1 MARVYFITGSS
12 TGIGASLVQH
22 ILDTGN
28 HVYATARNPSN
39 LRFTNAND
47 KNFAVGTLDL
57 EDPASIT
64 SGFTAA
70 IAKFGR
76 IDVVINN
83 GGYGLS
89 GPFEDLSETDI
100 SRQMTVN
107 FTGVLLCTKAAMK
120 AMRHQEPKGG
130 LIMQVTSIGGRI
142 GFPWMSMYSASK
154 FAIEGFTEAVSQEV
168 DPAWGINFTCIE
180 PGGFRTDFFTRS
192 MTYTNSDTSAY
203 DMSKVK
209 ASLDMVHKGQ
219 LGIPAKGAK
228 AIFEVSQME
237 KPPKKIILGSDAYNW
252 LDGWLIELHKE
263 LHANKD
269 ISFSTDADD
278 INDK

>member
-1 MARVYFITGSS
+1 MPRVFFITGSS

-22 ILDTGN
+22 VLDAGD
-28 HVYATARNPSN
+28 HVFATARNPST
-39 LRFTNAND
+39 LQFTNANE
-47 KNFAVGTLDL
+47 KNFGAGRLDL

-64 SGFTAA
+64 SSLTAA

-76 IDVVINN
+76 VDVVINN
-83 GGYGLS
+83 GGFGLS

-100 SRQMTVN
+100 SRQMNVN
-107 FTGVLLCTKAAMK
+107 FTGLLLCTKAAMK
-120 AMRHQEPKGG
+120 AMRQQEPKGG

-192 MTYTNSDTSAY
+192 MTYTNPDTTAY
-203 DMSKVK
+203 DMAKVK
-209 ASLDMVHKGQ
+209 ADLESIHKAQ

-228 AIFEVSQME
+228 AIYEVSRME
-237 KPPKKIILGSDAYNW
+237 QPPKKLILGSDAYNW
-252 LDGWLIELHKE
+252 LDGWLTELQKD
-263 LHANKD
+263 LHANKE
-269 ISFSTDADD
+269 ISLSTDADD
-278 INDK
+278 TIDK